1 MINKPNIDHFKK
13 LTPEYFTPMIKSSI
27 EQVIGFYT
35 ENELN
40 FEIVKNPETRFIDPG
55 NYIVSRMEIEC
66 SQITYEISILIHLD
80 MIKSV
85 MTSMLGQAIEDI
97 PVQAME
103 DVSGEVLNQVGG
115 IIVEQMNLSGILKFS
130 MGLTY
135 PHTFK
140 ANIGTLPRRMW
151 VFRDSFNG
159 ESYFELHVK
168 ESAKEESA

>member
-1 MINKPNIDHFKK
+1 MKDKPNIKHFKS
-13 LTPEYFTPMIKSSI
+13 LNPEYFTPIIKSSI

-40 FEIVKNPETRFIDPG
+40 FEIVQNPETRFIDPG
-55 NYIVSRMEIEC
+55 NFIVSRMEIEC

-80 MIKSV
+80 MIKSM
-85 MTSMLGQAIEDI
+85 MTAMLGQEIDNI
-97 PVQAME
+97 PIQAME

-115 IIVEQMNLSGILKFS
+115 IVVDQMNQSGVLKFS

-140 ANIGTLPRRMW
+140 ANIGTQPRQMW
-151 VFRDSFNG
+151 VFRDSFKG
-159 ESYFELHVK
+159 ESYCEMNIK
-168 ESAKEESA
+168 ACAKEESA